1 MNNYEK
7 IKSMSIDEMAEFID
21 KYFACFLCDTLLN
34 KKNTDCEKFFQE
46 IHFRRSYDSAGCANG
61 RYRTR
66 FNHGVSAVQPAASG
80 CPLNKKDSHPKVTVY
95 GGRYRTRTYDLPH
108 VKRML

>member
-34 KKNTDCEKFFQE
+34 KKNTDCENFC
-46 IHFRRSYDSAGCANG
+46 ID
-61 RYRTR
+61 
-66 FNHGVSAVQPAASG
+66 
-80 CPLNKKDSHPKVTVY
+80 
-95 GGRYRTRTYDLPH
+95 
-108 VKRML
+108 KRPERIKQWLQKECEK